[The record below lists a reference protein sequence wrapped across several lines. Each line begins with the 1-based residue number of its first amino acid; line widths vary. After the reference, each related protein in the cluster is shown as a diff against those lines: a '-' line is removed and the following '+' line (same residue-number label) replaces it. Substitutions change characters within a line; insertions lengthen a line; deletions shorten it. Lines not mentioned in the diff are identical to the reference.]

1 MKVMKVKVSNLHK
14 AAKKHF
20 AQQQWVGVDQSVS
33 LVERC
38 RDLIAKQTIFP
49 NTITGSQLA
58 QLATLNIWQEEEDD
72 DDEENEEDE
81 F

>member
-1 MKVMKVKVSNLHK
+1 MVFTKVKKLTAKNCDNVKLENLMKVMKVKVSNLHK

-49 NTITGSQLA
+49 NTITGS
-58 QLATLNIWQEEEDD
+58 
-72 DDEENEEDE
+72 
-81 F
+81 